1 MSLSY
6 GSNAGVKTVLLILAY
21 TGKEILAFLGSS
33 LPASILVATSNCI
46 IFSFALS
53 FTRCSMVPKPTEWV
67 FADTDKVPKSANTMS
82 TLPSADHPPC
92 SSMSDNLSSLAHTSA
107 LRTGPSVIYLFSTP
121 IKIPRTSPRFGFPCT
136 EIILLP
142 NASLYI
148 FVTDNPLLF
157 LRCFKS
163 INDRSDKSRLLSAG
177 HILSSCPFGY
187 LPGLVTFNGILI
199 S

>member
-1 MSLSY
+1 M
-6 GSNAGVKTVLLILAY
+6 LA
-21 TGKEILAFLGSS
+21 
-33 LPASILVATSNCI
+33 ATSNCI

-53 FTRCSMVPKPTEWV
+53 LTRCSIVPKPTECV
-67 FADTDKVPKSANTMS
+67 LADTDKVPKSANTIS

-92 SSMSDNLSSLAHTSA
+92 SSISDNLSSLAQTSA
-107 LRTGPSVIYLFSTP
+107 LIIGPSGKYLFSTP
-121 IKIPRTSPRFGFPCT
+121 IKIPRTSPRLGFPCT
-136 EIILLP
+136 ETILLP
-142 NASLYI
+142 SASLYI

-163 INDRSDKSRLLSAG
+163 IKERNDKSRLLSAG

-187 LPGLVTFNGILI
+187 LPGLVTFNGIFI